1 MDWVKIN
8 SEHDLPN
15 VKPAMPLDFGNYH
28 ESELVLVAYISG
40 GKIEYEL
47 AKFTMGRDSEDE
59 DMWQTWYC
67 PAAEDIV
74 ENVFAWMPFTKYN
87 HQP

>member
-1 MDWVKIN
+1 MTWTTIN
-8 SEHDLPN
+8 SIHDLPN
-15 VKPAMPLDFGNYH
+15 VKPAQGFGYYY
-28 ESELVLVAYISG
+28 ESDLVLVAYDVGSNIH
-40 GKIEYEL
+40 YEL
-47 AKFTMGRDSEDE
+47 AKFTMGKDSEDE
-59 DMWQTWYC
+59 DMWESWYC